1 MSQPSS
7 NRTTWLLAGVVG
19 CIVFCVAVALLGGA
33 GFFFFG
39 RSTLMPDPI
48 MTPPETRLATALT
61 PTVIAT
67 ATLLPTVA
75 PVASPTLIVLTPTLP
90 ATIPTVAV
98 ALPTRTTAPTRPTGK
113 LAFSVNRGDP
123 PPDKHVYIMNA
134 DGTGAKQILD
144 RASSPVLSPDGTKI
158 FYYHW
163 EDGIFIANADGSEPH
178 KIVGESNAKFL
189 AMSHDGRWLAWTV
202 QPSQSSPKSIDAVL
216 PDGTGRRPI
225 VNGGAYPAWS
235 PDDTQIV
242 YHSCRETMCGLFKAK
257 SAGGDGV
264 MFTSDVGSSP
274 AWSPN
279 GQRIVYTIEVN
290 GVKQIF
296 IINADGAGKRQ
307 LTTTPAHHVGA
318 NWSLDGNFIFYRSPE
333 GGAWA
338 IWRMNSDG
346 TNPIKL
352 IDNVPPTDE
361 AFEKISVSK

>member
-7 NRTTWLLAGVVG
+7 NRSTWLLAGVVG
-19 CIVFCVAVALLGGA
+19 CLVFCVAVAVLGGI
-33 GFFFFG
+33 GYFVFG
-39 RSTLMPDPI
+39 QAAFMPGTMSTP
-48 MTPPETRLATALT
+48 TETRIAIALT
-61 PTVIAT
+61 PQIIAT
-67 ATLLPTVA
+67 ATLLPTLTPA
-75 PVASPTLIVLTPTLP
+75 PSPTLALTPTVP
-90 ATIPTVAV
+90 VPTIGIA
-98 ALPTRTTAPTRPTGK
+98 APTRTTAPTRPIGK

-134 DGTGAKQILD
+134 DGSGVKQILD

-163 EDGIFIANADGSEPH
+163 EDGIFVANIDGTEQR

-202 QPSQSSPKSIDAVL
+202 QPSQSSPKNIDAVL

-235 PDDTQIV
+235 PDDTQLV
-242 YHSCRETMCGLFKAK
+242 YHSCRNTTCGLFKAN
-257 SAGGDGV
+257 SAGGDG
-264 MFTSDVGSSP
+264 MQFTTDVGSAP

-296 IINADGAGKRQ
+296 VINTDGSNKRQ
-307 LTTTPAHHVGA
+307 LTVTNAHHVGA
-318 NWSLDGNFIFYRSPE
+318 NWSLDGNYIFYRSPE
-333 GGAWA
+333 SGTWA
-338 IWRMNSDG
+338 IWRMNADG
-346 TNPIKL
+346 TNPVKL
-352 IDNVPPTDE
+352 LDNVPPTDE
-361 AFEKISVSK
+361 AFEKISVSR